1 MDDLAMAMAIGLPI
15 VLVSMA
21 GVLVALTGEPPASRS
36 REAGREPAAIDPD
49 DELGPTAGR
58 GNG

>member
-15 VLVSMA
+15 VLVSVG
-21 GVLVALTGEPPASRS
+21 GVFVALTGEPPASRS
-36 REAGREPAAIDPD
+36 REAGSEPAPLDPD
-49 DELGPTAGR
+49 EDLGPTAGG